1 MNELIILWEKV
12 LNYFKKNDKDVNS
25 LACDIW
31 YPNLKPIK
39 IKNGTFILST
49 KLKMVKQALNEN
61 YENKILNTVRLF
73 NDEVENILIVL
84 DRNDN
89 SLKNIDTNEKVEE
102 ETITESKK
110 NPFLDKFTFDSFI
123 SGDSNSFALNAA
135 KAVATDPGKKYN
147 PLFIYS
153 GVGLGKTHLL
163 HAIGNYLFKHN
174 KKIKITYATT

>member
-61 YENKILNTVRLF
+61 YENSFRINCELF
-73 NDEVENILIVL
+73 
-84 DRNDN
+84 
-89 SLKNIDTNEKVEE
+89 S
-102 ETITESKK
+102 
-110 NPFLDKFTFDSFI
+110 
-123 SGDSNSFALNAA
+123 
-135 KAVATDPGKKYN
+135 
-147 PLFIYS
+147 
-153 GVGLGKTHLL
+153 
-163 HAIGNYLFKHN
+163 
-174 KKIKITYATT
+174 